1 MVMGMVALFAVMYL
15 LGALYALPVAV
26 ARYAHTGR
34 VRAAFGL
41 RTVVSGALTEDYA
54 VARALSLLL
63 QVLLF
68 PFAYAFRAVLVGFF
82 LHFVVA
88 AGVRYCY
95 GQGVG
100 DALGLGSVTP
110 EWTGTDPDTPP
121 AGDALASPSAGV
133 DVLSTGGEEVGVG
146 DEGERT

>member
-1 MVMGMVALFAVMYL
+1 MVMGVVALFAVMYL

-34 VRAAFGL
+34 VRAAFDL

-100 DALGLGSVTP
+100 DALGLESVTP
-110 EWTGTDPDTPP
+110 EWTGTDPDTQP
-121 AGDALASPSAGV
+121 ASDALASPSAGI
-133 DVLSTGGEEVGVG
+133 DAPSTGGEEVGIG
-146 DEGERT
+146 DKGERT

>member
-1 MVMGMVALFAVMYL
+1 MVMGVVALFAVMYL
-15 LGALYALPVAV
+15 LGALYTLPVAV

-41 RTVVSGALTEDYA
+41 RTVVSGALTENYA

-95 GQGVG
+95 G
-100 DALGLGSVTP
+100 
-110 EWTGTDPDTPP
+110 
-121 AGDALASPSAGV
+121 
-133 DVLSTGGEEVGVG
+133 
-146 DEGERT
+146 